1 MPNAPRLAEGSAHG
15 SDPGP
20 NPAPIQRPPERAAP
34 LISHGSRRLR
44 RAAGMVAVTLA
55 ALACCWLFVLPVI
68 VVGLSSVAAHWSGTI
83 LPTGYSLRWFERL
96 GGSDLD
102 ALTTSIVVG
111 FTVAGLGTVLGLWL
125 ALAVEGRD
133 RSGLGA
139 LVDGVAMLP
148 NGVPSVV
155 LGLAVLIAYHKPP
168 LDLSGS
174 AAIVILVQLAL
185 VLPFCYRC
193 AAAALRPELTV
204 LREAAA
210 SLGAPPSMVL
220 SRVVLP
226 QLVPALRASLA
237 LGFALSLGELGAT
250 LTVYPPGFATVP
262 IVVVGQVERGY
273 YLPASALSLIML
285 AASLLALSLIAVRMP
300 SRRKP

>member
-1 MPNAPRLAEGSAHG
+1 MIA
-15 SDPGP
+15 
-20 NPAPIQRPPERAAP
+20 
-34 LISHGSRRLR
+34 
-44 RAAGMVAVTLA
+44 VAFA
-55 ALACCWLFVLPVI
+55 ALVCCWLFVLPVI
-68 VVGLSSVAAHWSGTI
+68 VVALSSVAAHWSGTI
-83 LPTGYSLRWFERL
+83 LPTGFSLRWFERL

-111 FTVAGLGTVLGLWL
+111 FTVAGLGTLLGLWL
-125 ALAVEGRD
+125 ALALEGRD
-133 RSGLGA
+133 RKGLGA
-139 LVDGVAMLP
+139 LVDGIAMLP

-155 LGLAVLIAYHKPP
+155 LGLAVLIAYHKRP

-250 LTVYPPGFATVP
+250 LTVYPPGFATTP

-285 AASLLALSLIAVRMP
+285 AASLAALSLIAVRMP
-300 SRRKP
+300 SRRKQ